1 SWEGTMK
8 MRYMLYGWF
17 KVQRVGKT
25 NAVTATPCVA
35 GNEGR
40 LFPFALGPLDQQPW
54 FLPFVEANK
63 ALRDGEPVDV
73 APILDDLM
81 TYVRNA
87 GLPVPLEPQEATSN

>member
-1 SWEGTMK
+1 MK